1 MKTTCMFNRLEKLGI
16 MTNRRRMNACKTR
29 AREKFENFR
38 WSGHISHG
46 PKSYR
51 RRMNMLGEGY

>member
-1 MKTTCMFNRLEKLGI
+1 MFNRLEKLGI
-16 MTNRRRMNACKTR
+16 MTNRRRMNTCKTR
-29 AREKFENFR
+29 AREKFENLR

-51 RRMNMLGEGY
+51 RRMNTLGEGY